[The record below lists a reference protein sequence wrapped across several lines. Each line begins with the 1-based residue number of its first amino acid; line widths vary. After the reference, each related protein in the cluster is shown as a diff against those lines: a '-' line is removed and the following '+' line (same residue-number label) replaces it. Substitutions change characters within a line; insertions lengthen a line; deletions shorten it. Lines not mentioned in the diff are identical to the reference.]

1 MGGYILAGIC
11 TCKQQSIPNFS
22 HMSDLE
28 TKEEINSD
36 NIMDHVKSSTLII
49 STEVD
54 SFHKSVAWVL
64 IILCGF
70 ACTGLIILRFM
81 IHDYLILQ
89 WVQSMCI
96 IPLCMT
102 TIWFVYFTSALVRN
116 IIGRRNA
123 RKRHETFRLD
133 LVIGSLKLSI
143 GGMIYTAFWMVF
155 LLHSMLDFRSHL
167 IQCLA
172 LLKLA
177 STHIIYAVLFRSK
190 TEPCIHNGIAGCAYI
205 AIGSILE
212 SSMESN
218 FFKWI
223 NLILGI
229 ACTLSGLIEA
239 IYINIFLAISLFTL
253 GSSFFVAAFVESS
266 RYVVAGLSLL
276 GFILAAFWLIPSTQ
290 VGISNMTA
298 MMFGQGSKRSSSG
311 ISSPSTS
318 SSGILEEGDD
328 KEPLIQTE
336 EERNNKHFI
345 VL

>member
-1 MGGYILAGIC
+1 
-11 TCKQQSIPNFS
+11 
-22 HMSDLE
+22 
-28 TKEEINSD
+28 
-36 NIMDHVKSSTLII
+36 
-49 STEVD
+49 
-54 SFHKSVAWVL
+54 
-64 IILCGF
+64 
-70 ACTGLIILRFM
+70 
-81 IHDYLILQ
+81 
-89 WVQSMCI
+89 
-96 IPLCMT
+96 
-102 TIWFVYFTSALVRN
+102 
-116 IIGRRNA
+116 
-123 RKRHETFRLD
+123 
-133 LVIGSLKLSI
+133 
-143 GGMIYTAFWMVF
+143 MIYTAFWMVF

-223 NLILGI
+223 NLVLGI